1 MPDDTT
7 TLLEPGIDS
16 ETGAPK
22 GAEESMR
29 RVCFLLLHD
38 ESAAEE
44 AVKDALALAGDGTP
58 VYRAVLDVCRQWLGD
73 QVPPPRETVRR
84 VRIRPRGILKR
95 LEGRAT
101 PRRLSLVLGFLTQAQ
116 REAFVLHYVEEL
128 SHSEVADLLRCSSD
142 TARSLAERAGITL
155 QSKLPGLVL

>member
-7 TLLEPGIDS
+7 TLLEPGVDS
-16 ETGAPK
+16 ETGAPR

-44 AVKDALALAGDGTP
+44 AVMDALARAADGTP
-58 VYRAVLDVCRQWLGD
+58 VYRAVLDVCRQ
-73 QVPPPRETVRR
+73 
-84 VRIRPRGILKR
+84 R
-95 LEGRAT
+95 LDDNAP

-116 REAFVLHYVEEL
+116 KEAFVLHHVEEL

-155 QSKLPGLVL
+155 KLKLPGLVL